1 MNEVGIQILV
11 VWITGLVSFGSF
23 ATYLVLR
30 DNDKKKET
38 NERSGA
44 FWMMIVMGSMFLY
57 SSISYSN
64 TEKKKEEL
72 IVKFK
77 KGRVIGMS
85 LMVLCVIMLVNGE
98 SVALALVVGAVGLVL
113 RVGGDRAESK
123 SDKKEIKE
131 SEQ

>member
-44 FWMMIVMGSMFLY
+44 FWMMIVMGALFLY

-77 KGRVIGMS
+77 KGREIYCYSGS
-85 LMVLCVIMLVNGE
+85 F
-98 SVALALVVGAVGLVL
+98 
-113 RVGGDRAESK
+113 DSK
-123 SDKKEIKE
+123 WEKVSKQEGWYFEDEHFKHKERGFSIDAYRCKE
-131 SEQ
+131 SF

>member
-44 FWMMIVMGSMFLY
+44 FWMMIVMGALLLY

-77 KGRVIGMS
+77 KGREIYCYSGSFDYKWEKVSKQDGWYF
-85 LMVLCVIMLVNGE
+85 E
-98 SVALALVVGAVGLVL
+98 DEHFKHK
-113 RVGGDRAESK
+113 DRGFSIDIYRCK
-123 SDKKEIKE
+123 QSF
-131 SEQ
+131 